1 MDDNNFAAVGAI
13 ALHDNKVLLVRHTYG
28 PAAGKLLNPGGMLK
42 QGEMP
47 YDAIKREVLEETGVT
62 VEPVGLIAVR
72 CSVNNWYMAFLCN
85 LVAGEPR
92 CDNCENSDAIY
103 LDCCEAIE
111 RVDVT
116 DTAKALLKIAL
127 DGKALSMLDARK
139 GRNMFAA
146 NQRCSPIMG
155 HGKI

>member
-13 ALHDNKVLLVRHTYG
+13 VLHDNKVLLVRHTYG
-28 PAAGKLLNPGGMLK
+28 PSAGKLLNPGGMLK

-85 LVAGEPR
+85 PAAGEPR
-92 CDNCENSDAIY
+92 CDNCENSEAIY
-103 LDCCEAIE
+103 LDCYAHQIAEKYKINVIGGTHYSTEKFACIKMKEYFNRFEVFCEFIE
-111 RVDVT
+111 DKPCFE
-116 DTAKALLKIAL
+116 D
-127 DGKALSMLDARK
+127 M
-139 GRNMFAA
+139 
-146 NQRCSPIMG
+146 
-155 HGKI
+155 